1 MENIQA
7 AGGLVHHQDVWVH
20 EHGAGNADALPLAP
34 GEAGAHLSHR
44 GFIAEREGLD
54 KVMDP
59 SPLGCPANFLS
70 RGVGLSQGNVFGNGS
85 VEKKGVLLQYG
96 DALPQFCQTD
106 LL

>member
-1 MENIQA
+1 
-7 AGGLVHHQDVWVH
+7 
-20 EHGAGNADALPLAP
+20 
-34 GEAGAHLSHR
+34 
-44 GFIAEREGLD
+44 
-54 KVMDP
+54 MDP